1 MPIVA
6 LISATAV
13 PMRSG
18 GSLSR
23 RMLMPTA
30 MSAAP
35 KPCSALPTIIVRKE
49 TSSAQIT
56 EPRIIAPSATSSIRR
71 LPYMSAIRAMIGVP
85 TAAVSRVA
93 VTSQE
98 ESEAEMSSSSGNSG
112 RSGITRVNCS
122 AETMPHRDST
132 RMVAQAGAVRC
143 IRLLGSTGGRTSTSH
158 VSVAGRHDRPGRSLS
173 ASRRCGSELVAQ
185 AERSA
190 ATLFTRR
197 RSGVSR

>member
-6 LISATAV
+6 LINATAV

-35 KPCSALPTIIVRKE
+35 KPWSALPTIIVRKE

-56 EPRIIAPSATSSIRR
+56 EPRIIAPSETSSIRR

-98 ESEAEMSSSSGNSG
+98 ESEAEMSSRSGNSG
-112 RSGITRVNCS
+112 RSGITKVNCS
-122 AETMPHRDST
+122 AETMPHRDRT

-158 VSVAGRHDRPGRSLS
+158 VSIARRHDRPRRSTS
-173 ASRRCGSELVAQ
+173 ASRRCGSELGQ

>member
-30 MSAAP
+30 ISDAP
-35 KPCSALPTIIVRKE
+35 KPCRARPTIIAMNE

-56 EPRIIAPSATSSIRR
+56 EPRTIAPSATSNIRR

-85 TAAVSRVA
+85 TAAVSSVA

-98 ESEAEMSSSSGNSG
+98 ESEAETPRSSGNSG
-112 RSGITRVNCS
+112 SSGITRVNCR
-122 AETMPHRDST
+122 AETMPHSDST
-132 RMVAQAGAVRC
+132 RMVTQAGTVRC
-143 IRLLGSTGGRTSTSH
+143 IRLLE
-158 VSVAGRHDRPGRSLS
+158 
-173 ASRRCGSELVAQ
+173 SRRSTVDSLAHG
-185 AERSA
+185 
-190 ATLFTRR
+190 
-197 RSGVSR
+197 